1 MLKRRFVSYQVAMM
15 TREDGSQQFNADGD
29 DSVITLERLTC
40 SVHEYAMP
48 FEPVG
53 IEDWEALDFQN
64 DIPRRVPDFSL
75 R

>member
-1 MLKRRFVSYQVAMM
+1 M
-15 TREDGSQQFNADGD
+15 TQEDGPQQSNADGGGS
-29 DSVITLERLTC
+29 DSTLERLTG

-48 FEPVG
+48 FESVG

-64 DIPRRVPDFSL
+64 DTPRRMSNFSL